1 MSSQRTTKPARSTTA
16 GRTISSFIPVP
27 LKDGRDDVKKIPIPA
42 IAAKVR
48 TAVSSGLSDVD
59 ITWSD
64 AELKKEVTGHLDR

>member
-1 MSSQRTTKPARSTTA
+1 M
-16 GRTISSFIPVP
+16 PVP

-48 TAVSSGLSDVD
+48 AAVSSGLSDID

-64 AELKKEVTGHLDR
+64 AELKKEVTGYLDR